1 MLKKAT
7 GIKFK
12 MTQVESGY
20 FAPVDISGCRDKI
33 PEKYFK
39 KNVNYQPD
47 GDAPV
52 RQMQFPDNFEEVPLD
67 FALCRY
73 LAVEKGISFMPITN
87 FCLHESK
94 KPLHNFVRIAICRPP
109 TNFDNPLMDGKFKN
123 L

>member
-1 MLKKAT
+1 M
-7 GIKFK
+7 
-12 MTQVESGY
+12 
-20 FAPVDISGCRDKI
+20 DISGCREQI
-33 PEKYFK
+33 PKKYFV
-39 KNVNYQPD
+39 KNVNYEED
-47 GDAPV
+47 EKSLV

-73 LAVEKGISFMPITN
+73 LAVEKGVSFMPVSN

-109 TNFDNPLMDGKFKN
+109 ESFNNPMMEDKFKS